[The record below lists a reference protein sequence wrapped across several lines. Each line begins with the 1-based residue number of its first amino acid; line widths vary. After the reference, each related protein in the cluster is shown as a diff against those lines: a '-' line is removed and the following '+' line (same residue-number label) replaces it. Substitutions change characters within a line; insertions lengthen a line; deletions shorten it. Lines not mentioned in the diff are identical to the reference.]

1 MDIYSFNLKLTCL
14 LIFII
19 SSACCYNQEEFVL
32 PTHTELHEPCVAIM
46 QEFVRSNSKFISY
59 AGLTAE
65 PFELCLGNEH
75 HDTFESFHNATV
87 SFDKLVNDRDPKNN
101 KTCASEYL
109 NLNRMNVYV
118 NLMENSK
125 KIWQSAFCDDCY
137 ENSALSKNRSNDAIS
152 FLAYSEQ
159 LNTCIINNS
168 DSVCQSC
175 DNKYN
180 LINKLYEQ
188 MKKVKRNK
196 ICFDLEDKMNKTRVE
211 WSVKYFCCHNKKD
224 DLTAFIALATTMT
237 AILIAFYG
245 TVYAVGMRNQPTNVL
260 DEQEASSDLTVEGD
274 DSILGTNE
282 AGTSGPSS
290 SSINRNSK
298 NKANKTKKLV
308 INTDSDDDVMLDNT
322 SQSIKNDLITLDEN
336 E

>member
-1 MDIYSFNLKLTCL
+1 MIFATINFFLISVFFSFNE
-14 LIFII
+14 
-19 SSACCYNQEEFVL
+19 EEFLL
-32 PTHTELHEPCVAIM
+32 PTHTELHSKPLNLEPCVAIM
-46 QEFVRSNSKFISY
+46 KEFVHSNSEFTSY

-65 PFELCLGNEH
+65 PFELCLGNTN
-75 HDTFESFHNATV
+75 HDTLKSYHNAIV
-87 SFDKLVNDRDPKNN
+87 SYDKLVNGRDPKNN
-101 KTCASEYL
+101 NTCASEYI

-137 ENSALSKNRSNDAIS
+137 ENSALSKNRSNDALS

-159 LNTCIINNS
+159 LHTCITNNS
-168 DSVCQSC
+168 ENVCQSC
-175 DNKYN
+175 QNKYN
-180 LINKLYEQ
+180 LLNKLYEQ
-188 MKKVKRNK
+188 MKTVKRNK

-211 WSVKYFCCHNKKD
+211 WSVKYFCCHDKKD

-245 TVYAVGMRNQPTNVL
+245 TVYVVGMRNQPTNTL
-260 DEQEASSDLTVEGD
+260 DEQEASSDLTVDGD
-274 DSILGTNE
+274 DSILGTNN
-282 AGTSGPSS
+282 AGTSGSSS
-290 SSINRNSK
+290 SSINRSAK
-298 NKANKTKKLV
+298 NKPNKTKKLV
-308 INTDSDDDVMLDNT
+308 INADSDDDAMLDN